1 MPIRFFCPF
10 GHLLVVPDHRA
21 GKKGRCPTCDQKVSV
36 PAPTPVPLG
45 GGGKPLLSG
54 PDGPV
59 RRDPAPPTMNL
70 GFEPDD
76 HFERWFGPLPGAASS
91 DPAVPPPQPVESSRL
106 PALDLFSA
114 APPSAG
120 LASAAPSGVG
130 GAAAPSPGSFSGP
143 SVPAPGSKSERAFP
157 SSPGSAVPR
166 KAPATEAAPSPAAE
180 KGKGKEKPYRGVDID
195 DLLADIPDEPRG

>member
-21 GKKGRCPTCDQKVSV
+21 GKKGRCPTCDQKVYV

-76 HFERWFGPLPGAASS
+76 HFERWFGPLPGSASS
-91 DPAVPPPQPVESSRL
+91 DPAVPSPQPVESSRL
-106 PALDLFSA
+106 PALDLFSS
-114 APPSAG
+114 APPSADTPSSA
-120 LASAAPSGVG
+120 ASAAL
-130 GAAAPSPGSFSGP
+130 
-143 SVPAPGSKSERAFP
+143 GSKHE
-157 SSPGSAVPR
+157 SSIPR
-166 KAPATEAAPSPAAE
+166 KPVAKEPSTSPSKE
-180 KGKGKEKPYRGVDID
+180 KGKEKPYQRAVDID
-195 DLLADIPDEPRG
+195 DLLGDIPDEPRG